1 MSSGAKLFSILGL
14 IVVII
19 LLLLLCGP
27 RPSSGLSEDKFV
39 EVYVQLSLAK
49 EMFAADSAKLEQEKD
64 RVFKEAGVNR
74 EEIDKFF
81 SRLSQDPQKWAG
93 VWKKIVEKL
102 EQRRQ
107 EISPP

>member
-74 EEIDKFF
+74 EQIDKFVGE
-81 SRLSQDPQKWAG
+81 LSQDPQKWAG